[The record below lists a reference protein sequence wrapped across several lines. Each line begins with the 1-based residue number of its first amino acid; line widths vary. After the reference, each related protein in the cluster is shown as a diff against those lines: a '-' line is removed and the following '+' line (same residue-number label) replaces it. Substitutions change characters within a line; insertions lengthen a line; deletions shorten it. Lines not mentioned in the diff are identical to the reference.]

1 MTEEIHAQKQA
12 EADEQLQNDGLEARA
27 ELEEGGDEVGPLKED
42 GKEALLSEG

>member
-12 EADEQLQNDGLEARA
+12 EADEQLQDDGLEARA
-27 ELEEGGDEVGPLKED
+27 ELDECGDEVGPLKED